1 MGVGERLRQIVTGLM
16 ETSNIFEHLPVD
28 RQREHFETLHQR
40 AGLKLE
46 RIISYGQTTPPGE
59 WYDQD
64 YDEWVLLL
72 QGAAV
77 LRIEGEQGVRSLVP
91 GDYLLLPAH
100 QRHRVE
106 WTESEGETLWLALH
120 DKLSPVA

>member
-1 MGVGERLRQIVTGLM
+1 MTGLM
-16 ETSNIFEHLPVD
+16 QTSNFFAHLPED
-28 RQREHFETLHQR
+28 RQREHFEVLYQR

-46 RIISYGQTTPPGE
+46 RIVTYGQATPPGE

-64 YDEWVLLL
+64 HDEWVLLL
-72 QGAAV
+72 KGAAV
-77 LRIEGEQGVRSLVP
+77 LRIDGEKDVRSLMP
-91 GDYLLLPAH
+91 GDYLLLLAH

-120 DKLSPVA
+120 DKFSPVA